1 MKSTKLPKIFG
12 KEKIDMIKGIDVTK
26 KFDALTA
33 LSDMNIHIKKG
44 SVYGLVGPNG
54 AGKTTFIKALMSVY
68 KLDGGTLEIDG
79 DLNICEE
86 ALKQRIVYIS
96 DDLYFFPTYSIKQTA
111 KFYASVYENWDEET
125 FRKLQEIF
133 KIDLN
138 RKVRKLSKGM
148 KKQVAFMMGISAK
161 PDIMVLDEPV
171 DGLDP
176 VMRRNIMNVI
186 LQEVEARNMTV
197 LISSH
202 NLRELEDICDHVGIM
217 HNGKVV
223 IEKSLDDVKGNI
235 HKLQLAFSEPA
246 PEDFEGSFE
255 ILHKDK
261 FGSVRQY
268 IIRGNS
274 EEIMA
279 KAREF
284 EPILLDLLPLS
295 LEEVFIYELGGMG
308 YELKNEIL

>member
-1 MKSTKLPKIFG
+1 
-12 KEKIDMIKGIDVTK
+12 MIKGIDITK
-26 KFDALTA
+26 KFDALCA

-54 AGKTTFIKALMSVY
+54 AGKTTFIKALMSIY
-68 KLDGGTLEIDG
+68 KTDGGTLTIDG
-79 DLNICEE
+79 EDKIDDEN
-86 ALKQRIVYIS
+86 LKQRIVYIS
-96 DDLYFFPTYSIKQTA
+96 DDLYFFPGYSIKKTA
-111 KFYASVYENWDEET
+111 DFYASVYESWDNDT
-125 FRKLQEIF
+125 FLKLQDIF
-133 KIDLN
+133 NIDIN

-186 LQEVEARNMTV
+186 LTEVEKRNMTV

-217 HNGKVV
+217 HKGKVV

-235 HKLQLAFSEPA
+235 HKLQVAFNAFSPA
-246 PEDFEGSFE
+246 EFEASFD
-255 ILHKDK
+255 ILHKEE
-261 FGSVRQY
+261 FGSVKQY
-268 IIRGNS
+268 IIRGDS
-274 EEIMA
+274 AEIME
-279 KAREF
+279 KAGKF
-284 EPILLDLLPLS
+284 NPILSDLLPLS

>member
-1 MKSTKLPKIFG
+1 
-12 KEKIDMIKGIDVTK
+12 MIKGIDVTK

-54 AGKTTFIKALMSVY
+54 AGKTTFIKTLMSIY
-68 KLDGGTLEIDG
+68 MKDGGELKIDG
-79 DLNICEE
+79 NPDIRDED
-86 ALKQRIVYIS
+86 LKQRIVYIS
-96 DDLYFFPTYSIKQTA
+96 DDLYFFPSYSIKKTA
-111 KFYASVYENWDEET
+111 DFYASVYKNWDGET
-125 FRKLQEIF
+125 FNKLQDIF
-133 KIDLN
+133 NIDLK

-176 VMRRNIMNVI
+176 VMRRNIMNII
-186 LQEVEARNMTV
+186 LSEVEERGMTV

-217 HNGKVV
+217 HAGKVV

-235 HKLQLAFSEPA
+235 HKLQVAFSGA
-246 PEDFEGSFE
+246 PSSEFETSLE
-255 ILHKDK
+255 ILHKDE
-261 FGSVRQY
+261 FGSVKQY
-268 IIRGNS
+268 IVRGDS
-274 EEIMA
+274 EAITEKA
-279 KAREF
+279 KDF
-284 EPILLDLLPLS
+284 DPILLDLLPLS

>member
-1 MKSTKLPKIFG
+1 
-12 KEKIDMIKGIDVTK
+12 MIKGISVTK
-26 KFDALTA
+26 NFDTIVAL
-33 LSDMNIHIKKG
+33 DNMDIHIKKG

-54 AGKTTFIKALMSVY
+54 AGKTTFIKSLMSIY
-68 KLDGGTLEIDG
+68 KLNGGIIEIDG
-79 DLNICEE
+79 DNNISEE
-86 ALKQRIVYIS
+86 QLKQKIVYIG

-111 KFYASVYENWDEET
+111 NFYASVYENWDNDT
-125 FRKLQEIF
+125 FLKLQEVF
-133 KIDLN
+133 GIDIN

-176 VMRRNIMNVI
+176 VMRRNIMNII
-186 LQEVEARNMTV
+186 LAEVEERQMTV

-217 HNGKVV
+217 HDGKIV

-235 HKLQLAFSEPA
+235 HKLQVAFDALSPA
-246 PEDFEGSFE
+246 EFEGSFE
-255 ILHKDK
+255 ILHKDE
-261 FGSVRQY
+261 FGSVKQY
-268 IIRGNS
+268 IIRGDS
-274 EEIMA
+274 DEIMEKA
-279 KAREF
+279 KEF
-284 EPILLDLLPLS
+284 KPILLDLLPLS